1 MSFDNFKKYL
11 NESLNHPNNSHT
23 DWVSYNSSLPN
34 LPCTLDWASTDSD
47 ELFKIALNNGVDGIN
62 SKLSNRIPKARF
74 NETVK
79 YYLDNPISY
88 ELNPYKF
95 RSDEFSTELSGNV
108 FLGCSDTFG
117 VGHLLEHS
125 WPYILTKLRFPN
137 YKIYNLGAPGSGS
150 DTHFRL
156 LNVLKDKMKIKNIF
170 HWLPIRSRF
179 EIYLDHG
186 IDGIRYPM
194 EGSRRQGFS
203 TISPAWEIDN
213 DFFSK
218 NYIKYGLMSE
228 TMRNINDLKNILAIK
243 NIADELGVPYYLAN
257 FEGNIS
263 SYNNKYM
270 NEVTDYFNKNNIP
283 IRLLARDFQH
293 MEIFDSA
300 KVVAHFLQEINDL
313 SLRKSNKNII

>member
-179 EIYLDHG
+179 EIYLDRS
-186 IDGIRYPM
+186 IEYV
-194 EGSRRQGFS
+194 RREGFS

-218 NYIKYGLMSE
+218 NYTKYGLMSE
-228 TMRNINDLKNILAIK
+228 TTRNINDLKNILAIK

-257 FEGNIS
+257 FDNNIS
-263 SYNNKYM
+263 FYDNKCM
-270 NEVTDYFNKNNIP
+270 NEVNDYFYKNNIP
-283 IRLLARDFQH
+283 ERLLARDFQH
-293 MEIFDSA
+293 MEILESGR
-300 KVVAHFLQEINDL
+300 VVAHFLHEL
-313 SLRKSNKNII
+313 KPSSLEKINKNII